1 MNLFLQVSNR
11 RVLIIDDSHAIHED
25 FGKIL
30 CPNQSDGGAMDK
42 TEAALFGAT
51 APDAGSASFEL
62 DSATQGAEG
71 LEKVRRAVTEGRPY
85 AMAFIDVRM
94 PPGWDGIETTWKI
107 WEVYPDLQVV
117 ICTAYSDYSWDE
129 MIAKIGQSDRLA
141 ILKKPFDN
149 IEVLQLANSMTAKWH
164 LLQQARSQMDH
175 LETIVRQRTEELR
188 GSEERFRLITENV
201 ADLIAI
207 VDSRGQPLYNSPSYQ
222 RLLGYTAQEL
232 KAPGALEQIHPDD
245 RERVLTDVRQTLENG
260 VGQTLEYR
268 MQHKDGSWRTL
279 ESHGALSRNAAG
291 AIEGVLTVARDVTQ
305 RKMLEVQLRHAQKL
319 ESIGQLAAGIAHEIN
334 TPTQFIGDNARFL
347 KDAFTDLNRV
357 LQRQH
362 QLLQAIKAKTVTE
375 EMVCEVEKVATAADI
390 DYLAAE
396 IPKAIQQSLDG
407 VDRVARI
414 VGAMK
419 EFSHPGT
426 NEKTLVDLNRSIES
440 TLTICCNEWKY
451 VAEMIT
457 DLDPNLP
464 PVPCLPGEINQTIL
478 NVVVN
483 AAHAIADVVGDGS
496 NGKGTIRVSTRH
508 DGDWAEIRIRDTG
521 TGIPEP
527 ARNRVFD
534 PFFTTKGVGKGTGQG
549 LA

>member
-1 MNLFLQVSNR
+1 
-11 RVLIIDDSHAIHED
+11 
-25 FGKIL
+25 
-30 CPNQSDGGAMDK
+30 
-42 TEAALFGAT
+42 
-51 APDAGSASFEL
+51 
-62 DSATQGAEG
+62 
-71 LEKVRRAVTEGRPY
+71 
-85 AMAFIDVRM
+85 
-94 PPGWDGIETTWKI
+94 
-107 WEVYPDLQVV
+107 
-117 ICTAYSDYSWDE
+117 
-129 MIAKIGQSDRLA
+129 IGQSDRLV

-464 PVPCLPGEINQTIL
+464 SVPCLPAEINQTIL

-549 LA
+549 LAMAHHVVAERHGGRISFETEMGRGTTFLIRLPLPQAKTA